1 MGNVSNSARPC
12 PSFGRL
18 QSFLIICLKRFRL
31 SQHLIDI
38 PFSCSWN
45 SCTSRSQKMSVNICV
60 QFLLQCW
67 ASRSTRKLIAM
78 KRISTQ
84 IPHQICKRPLR
95 IRMMKCGW
103 CCCCSKNT
111 TILEAPSFFHPRK
124 IRRRMVESLHI

>member
-1 MGNVSNSARPC
+1 MGNVSNSSRPC

-18 QSFLIICLKRFRL
+18 QSFLISCLKRFCL

-38 PFSCSWN
+38 PFSCSWIK
-45 SCTSRSQKMSVNICV
+45 SMSRSQKMTVNICV
-60 QFLLQCW
+60 QFMCQCW
-67 ASRSTRKLIAM
+67 ASRPTSRLSTM

-95 IRMMKCGW
+95 IRMVKCDW
-103 CCCCSKNT
+103 CCCSKNT
-111 TILEAPSFFHPRK
+111 TIFEAPSFFHPRK